1 MRDGARVPGQHG
13 QFSEEQPLRPAQA
26 EALLTSAPGRT
37 SGSAAFGTTDLAQ
50 TPPPSPRAADTLPVG
65 TAPDPV
71 LAATDL
77 GAAAAAFSNKWG
89 LTLRVEEWNDNLALL
104 QEVHR
109 VFLLAPAAHVDVSAL
124 LGVRRRELGNMDG
137 KYDTGHNDQTISI
150 DDDVAVPSSQTMG
163 ARLDLVRVLSQTEL
177 EVATTLALRQ
187 GEELTVR
194 SSSPEREARIRVR
207 SITSTDSTAQT
218 STTPEAQP
226 AGAVLRVTLEQAPPF
241 ELQPWHEL
249 FRSPP
254 ITLAG
259 LGWLVL
265 HELGHAVEYTMG
277 VENSSNKLAKLVGMS
292 KPASALWATR
302 AMRGHWGE
310 VPENVRSSVVA
321 LFGNNTLVRQPLE
334 QALPESLP
342 HREALLA
349 NPTLRE
355 LARAMH
361 GSTPRGDV
369 EQGAVIASEA
379 DGGDPAGDYVY
390 YYVSAPLSAPLRVLR
405 SHAVQRTSNYSL
417 AAPNELFAE
426 AYVAFYADY
435 GNVPEDRLGEKIP
448 DANVRSWF
456 RSEVHENPQLG
467 RRHADLRAKAP

>member
-1 MRDGARVPGQHG
+1 MRDGARVPGQV
-13 QFSEEQPLRPAQA
+13 SEQQRLRPAEA
-26 EALLTSAPGRT
+26 EALLVHAPGRA
-37 SGSAAFGTTDLAQ
+37 SRSAALGTTELAQ
-50 TPPPSPRAADTLPVG
+50 SPSAQAAQALPAG
-65 TAPDPV
+65 AAPDPV
-71 LAATDL
+71 LTATDVET
-77 GAAAAAFSNKWG
+77 AAAAFSNKWG
-89 LTLRVEEWNDNLALL
+89 LTLRAEEWKENLALL

-109 VFLLAPAAHVDVSAL
+109 VLLLAPAAHVDVSAL
-124 LGVRRRELGNMDG
+124 LGVRRRELGSMDG
-137 KYDTGHNDQTISI
+137 KYDTGRNEQTISI

-177 EVATTLALRQ
+177 EVVTTLALRQ

-194 SSSPEREARIRVR
+194 SFSPEREARLRVR
-207 SITSTDSTAQT
+207 GVTSAVQPPTN
-218 STTPEAQP
+218 PEAQP
-226 AGAVLRVTLEQAPPF
+226 TGSVLKVTLEQAPPF

-302 AMRGHWGE
+302 AMRGHWGD
-310 VPENVRSSVVA
+310 VPEHVQDSVIA
-321 LFGNNTLVRQPLE
+321 LFRNNTLVRQPLE
-334 QALPESLP
+334 QALPAELS
-342 HREALLA
+342 HRDALLA

-379 DGGDPAGDYVY
+379 DGSDPAGDYVY
-390 YYVSAPLSAPLRVLR
+390 YYVSAPLSTPLRVLR

-435 GNVPEDRLGEKIP
+435 GNVPEERLGEKIP
-448 DANVRSWF
+448 DASVRAWF
-456 RSEVHENPQLG
+456 RSAVHENPQLG
-467 RRHADLRAKAP
+467 RRHADLRSKAS